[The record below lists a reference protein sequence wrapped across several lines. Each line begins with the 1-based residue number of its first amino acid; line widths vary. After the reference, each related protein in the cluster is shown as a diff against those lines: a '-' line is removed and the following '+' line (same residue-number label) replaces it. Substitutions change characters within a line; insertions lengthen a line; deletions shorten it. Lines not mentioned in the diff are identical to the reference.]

1 MNSGEKILKAL
12 EDLQAGQKAL
22 QVEVVSIKNVQQKQG
37 EIQQK

>member
-1 MNSGEKILKAL
+1 MNSDEKILKAL